1 MTESL
6 GLLMLGFQGALTT
19 QNLIAA
25 AIGCFL
31 GTLIGILPGI
41 GPATT
46 VALLIPV
53 AFGLKPDSALIM
65 MTGVYMGAMYG
76 GSLTAILLKVP
87 GEASSVMTSIDGYEM
102 AKQGRGAQA
111 LAVSAIGSFVGGTA
125 SVIALTVMALPIAQF
140 ALLLGPTEYFS
151 LIVAAMIFVSVLL
164 GKDLLRG
171 IVGIVFGLAVST
183 IGTDFQTGV
192 PRLTFGLE
200 ALTDGIDNVVVII
213 GIFGIGEVFWFLIR
227 EKMKVGERL
236 AIKGRLWLSGD
247 DWRRSWP
254 AMARAA
260 IIGFVCGLKPG
271 SGATLGSILSYTLE
285 QRLSKQPERFGKGA
299 IEAVAA
305 PETANN
311 AATGGAMI
319 SMLAIGIPGHATTAV
334 MLVALMMYGIMPG
347 PRLMIDHP
355 DLVWSVIA
363 SLYVSNVILLV
374 MNMPLIPLFVKILD
388 IPTQFLMPLILVI
401 AATGAFSMA
410 NNLSD
415 VVMAF
420 VFGIVGYLMRLV
432 QIPLV
437 SVALGVVLGE
447 RMEQTMRQALLLA
460 RGDPSIFVTRPMSAA
475 FLASAVLLIVW
486 DTVSRERRRR
496 SGKAQLVIEEAT

>member
-1 MTESL
+1 
-6 GLLMLGFQGALTT
+6 
-19 QNLIAA
+19 
-25 AIGCFL
+25 
-31 GTLIGILPGI
+31 
-41 GPATT
+41 

-125 SVIALTVMALPIAQF
+125 SVIALTVMALPIARF
-140 ALLLGPTEYFS
+140 ALMLGPAEYFS

-171 IVGIVFGLAVST
+171 IIGIVFGLAVSS
-183 IGTDFQTGV
+183 IGMDMQTGV
-192 PRLTFGLE
+192 TRLTFGFD
-200 ALTDGIDNVVVII
+200 ALADGIDNVVVII
-213 GIFGIGEVFWFLIR
+213 GIFGVGEVLWFLAH
-227 EKMKVGERL
+227 ETSKVGERL
-236 AIKGRLWLSGD
+236 AIHGRLWLSGD
-247 DWRRSWP
+247 DWRRAWP
-254 AMARAA
+254 AMLRGTV
-260 IIGFVCGLKPG
+260 IGFLCGLKPG
-271 SGATLGSILSYTLE
+271 SGATLGSILSYTME
-285 QRLSKQPERFGKGA
+285 QRLSKEPQRFGRGA
-299 IEAVAA
+299 IEAVAG
-305 PETANN
+305 PETSNN

-319 SMLAIGIPGHATTAV
+319 SMLSLGIPGHATTAV
-334 MLVALMMYGIMPG
+334 MMVALMMYGIMPG

-374 MNMPLIPLFVKILD
+374 MNLPLIPLFVKILD
-388 IPTQFLMPLILVI
+388 IPSQFLMPLILVI

-410 NNLSD
+410 NNFSD
-415 VVMAF
+415 VIMAF
-420 VFGIVGYLMRLV
+420 SFGVIGYLMRMV
-432 QIPLV
+432 EIPLV

-447 RMEQTMRQALLLA
+447 KMEQTLRQALLLS
-460 RGDPSIFVTRPMSAA
+460 RGDWAIFATRPLSAM
-475 FLASAVLLIVW
+475 FLAAALLVIMW
-486 DTVSRERRRR
+486 DTISRERRRR
-496 SGKAQLVIEEAT
+496 AGKAQIVIEEAM